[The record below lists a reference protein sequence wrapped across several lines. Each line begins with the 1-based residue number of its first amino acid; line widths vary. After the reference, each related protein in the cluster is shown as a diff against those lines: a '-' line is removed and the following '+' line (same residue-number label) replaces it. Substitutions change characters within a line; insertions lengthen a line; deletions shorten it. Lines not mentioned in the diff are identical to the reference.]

1 MGYNRGFYGLKGIAN
16 LIFFERLGGIIIC
29 VAFFS
34 KFCQISTISLT
45 IFYSYL
51 TFVDV
56 SRKDVAQNYSL
67 VPKYALLFPVNNLI
81 PYKMKYCNTIF
92 ENEWNNILKTD
103 LNNLVFE
110 TISTLKISNFSLN
123 ARIDF

>member
-1 MGYNRGFYGLKGIAN
+1 M
-16 LIFFERLGGIIIC
+16 
-29 VAFFS
+29 
-34 KFCQISTISLT
+34 T

-56 SRKDVAQNYSL
+56 FQKDVAQNYSL
-67 VPKYALLFPVNNLI
+67 VPKYALLFPVKNLI